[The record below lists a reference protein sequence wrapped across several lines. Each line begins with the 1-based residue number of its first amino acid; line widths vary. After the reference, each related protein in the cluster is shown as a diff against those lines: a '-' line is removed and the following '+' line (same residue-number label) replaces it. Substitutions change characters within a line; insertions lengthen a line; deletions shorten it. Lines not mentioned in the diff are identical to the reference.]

1 LAVRP
6 GETLGLAGLLGSGR
20 TETMRA
26 VFGAD
31 QADAGTL
38 HFGQQPVRFSVP
50 GEAIAQGI
58 AYLSEDRK
66 VDGIFPDLSVRE
78 NMTIVML
85 PALARWGVVDRAA
98 QLRIVNAFIQQL
110 GIKTSGP
117 EQPIRELSGGNQQ
130 KVLLARWLA
139 LSPKLLLLDEPTR
152 GIDVGAKADIAN
164 LVHGLAAKGM
174 GILMTAS
181 ELDELVS
188 MSDRVVVIRDGTSI
202 AEVQGED
209 MDEHRIMAAIAS
221 GGRDGQA

>member
-1 LAVRP
+1 M
-6 GETLGLAGLLGSGR
+6 SG
-20 TETMRA
+20 
-26 VFGAD
+26 
-31 QADAGTL
+31 GTL
-38 HFGQQPVRFSVP
+38 LLDQQAVNFSVP
-50 GEAIAQGI
+50 AQAIAQGI

-85 PALARWGVVDRAA
+85 PALSRWGVVNRAA
-98 QLRIVNAFIQQL
+98 QLRIVDAFIEQL

-139 LSPKLLLLDEPTR
+139 LSPRLLLLDEPTR

-181 ELDELVS
+181 ELDELVH
-188 MSDRVVVIRDGTSI
+188 MSDRVVVIRDGASV
-202 AEVQGED
+202 AEMHED
-209 MDEHRIMAAIAS
+209 NMNEQTIMAAIAA
-221 GGRDGQA
+221 GADHGNA